1 MITKN
6 SPRISNKESFRAH
19 ILAAAD
25 RTLRPVE
32 LNKDS
37 SEELEEQ
44 IDIEVDA
51 EGDNVDPAFIDID
64 PGEEEPEIEEEEPD
78 ERETFGVEGQKSN
91 WS

>member
-1 MITKN
+1 MSLKDLLKKIIPTLEDDYKKTHHEYRTK
-6 SPRISNKESFRAH
+6 KEKSFRAH

-37 SEELEEQ
+37 SEELEKSR

-51 EGDNVDPAFIDID
+51 EVIM
-64 PGEEEPEIEEEEPD
+64 
-78 ERETFGVEGQKSN
+78 
-91 WS
+91 